1 MAEIIIISENDV
13 REFYPQLSAN
23 IDPKKIDASTLKAQR
38 TDLER
43 FLGYYLYN
51 TFIEDYKSAGEFTTT
66 IYQTLYDGE
75 TYSYKGNNRYF
86 RGVRHLLS
94 VYSFARIMGISD
106 INVTTSGMVNKVTE
120 ESELRENSEQRYDIM
135 MVKDDYIGLEKN
147 VLDYILTKIE
157 DYKLYH
163 KRYSTDDYK
172 TSFDFTRI

>member
-1 MAEIIIISENDV
+1 MAEIIIISENDI
-13 REFYPQLSAN
+13 REFYPQISAN
-23 IDPKKIDASTLKAQR
+23 IDPKKIDASTLKAQI

-51 TFIEDYKSAGEFTTT
+51 AFIEDYVSAGEFTTP

-75 TYSYKGNNRYF
+75 SYSYKGNNRYF
-86 RGVRHLLS
+86 RGLRHLLS
-94 VYSFARIMGISD
+94 VYTFARLMGISD
-106 INVTTSGMVNKVTE
+106 VNVTTSGMVNKVTE
-120 ESELRENSEQRYDIM
+120 ESELRDNPDQRYDIM

-147 VLDYILTKIE
+147 VLDYILTNIA